1 MGSIK
6 TLKIKLKYAK
16 KIKQNRPIPYWV
28 RFKLHHFPL
37 LSFSS
42 LCEHIPSYIDIL
54 HLYTHQP

>member
-1 MGSIK
+1 
-6 TLKIKLKYAK
+6 
-16 KIKQNRPIPYWV
+16 V
-28 RFKLHHFPL
+28 RVRCDAWRQALSPGVVHLHHFPL